1 MALTT
6 INLPS
11 LEKVASGKVRD
22 LFALDD
28 PNALLFV
35 ASDRLSAFDVVM
47 KNGIPNKGAI
57 LTLASA
63 HWFRVLSE
71 RIPGLRTHFVTLDVP
86 ASLSVEEAK
95 TIKNRSMQVRKLQ
108 VLKIEA
114 IVRGYLTGSAWNEY
128 QAKGTVH
135 GLAMPAG
142 MQQSQKFPEPIYT
155 PSTKADL
162 GEHDENIHPDDAWK
176 ELGDKETARQV
187 QELSLKIYKAAAEYA
202 EERGIIIADTKFE
215 FAKDDEG
222 HIYLVD
228 EVLTPDS
235 SRFWPKDTY
244 DVGRDQDSF
253 DKQFVRNWLIKE
265 GLKGKEGVEIPEDI
279 CKATEQRY
287 KDVFLKLMGKTF
299 DDAVRSKVHEDTNV
313 TR

>member
-11 LEKVASGKVRD
+11 LDRIASGKVRD
-22 LFALDD
+22 LFALGDA
-28 PNALLFV
+28 NTLLFV

-47 KNGIPNKGAI
+47 SNGIPNKGAI

-63 HWFRVLSE
+63 HWFRVLLDH
-71 RIPGLRTHFVTLDVP
+71 IPGLKTHFISLDVP
-86 ASLSVEEAK
+86 SGLSEDEAK
-95 TIKNRSMQVRKLQ
+95 AIKNRSMQVRKLH

-114 IVRGYLTGSAWNEY
+114 IVRGYLTGSAWTEY

-135 GLAMPAG
+135 GLAVPED
-142 MQQSQKFPEPIYT
+142 MQLSQRFPEPIYT
-155 PSTKADL
+155 PSTKAPP

-176 ELGDKETARQV
+176 ELGDVETARQV
-187 QELSLKIYKAAAEYA
+187 KELSLNIYRIAAAYA

-222 HIYLVD
+222 NIYLVD

-235 SRFWPKDTY
+235 SRFWPKDAY
-244 DVGRDQDSF
+244 QVGRDQESF
-253 DKQFVRNWLIKE
+253 DKQFMRNWLIKE
-265 GLKGKEGVEIPEDI
+265 GLKGKEGVEIPDDV

-287 KDVFLKLMGKTF
+287 KDVFFKLTGRKF
-299 DDAVRSKVHEDTNV
+299 EDV
-313 TR
+313 AER

>member
-1 MALTT
+1 MALTI

-11 LEKVASGKVRD
+11 LSKVASGKVRD
-22 LFALDD
+22 LFALDHPD
-28 PNALLFV
+28 TLLFV

-71 RIPGLRTHFVTLDVP
+71 RIPGLKTHFVSLDVP
-86 ASLSVEEAK
+86 ASLSAEEADI
-95 TIKNRSMQVRKLQ
+95 IKNRSMQVRKLQ

-114 IVRGYLTGSAWNEY
+114 IVRGYLTGSAWKEY

-135 GLAMPAG
+135 GLPMPPG
-142 MQQSQKFPEPIYT
+142 MQLSQQFPEPLYT

-162 GEHDENIHPDDAWK
+162 GAHDENIHPDDAWK
-176 ELGDKETARQV
+176 ELGDKETARRV
-187 QELSLKIYKAAAEYA
+187 QELSLKIYRVAAAYA
-202 EERGIIIADTKFE
+202 EERGIVIADTKFE
-215 FAKDDEG
+215 FAKDNEDN
-222 HIYLVD
+222 IYLVD

-235 SRFWPKDTY
+235 SRFWPKDAY
-244 DVGRDQDSF
+244 ELGKDQESF

-265 GLKGKEGVEIPEDI
+265 GLQGREGVEVPEDI
-279 CKATEQRY
+279 CKATEKRY
-287 KDVFLKLMGKTF
+287 KDVFLKLTGKRF
-299 DDAVRSKVHEDTNV
+299 EDVAGAKV
-313 TR
+313 